1 MSVQMPNTVK
11 ADDLVKEFTSD
22 YMPAGY
28 AGLFYLGRNR
38 PPFTHWTV
46 REMLQD
52 PRVRFGLSLIKGP
65 IASMAKF
72 QIQGENTEANEY
84 VAKQVNRF
92 WKNSL
97 MRALRAIE
105 WGYSGSEVVYR
116 FMGGQLHFDRLKDID
131 PLDVRPVIK
140 EGELTGINVRNVH
153 WMKPS
158 ARGTIPLYLGIP
170 KAFWH
175 IHNREFHAWFGQSR
189 LYSAHIPWHE
199 IWSDGGYRDVR
210 RLWFYKNS
218 FDGGTL
224 YHPPGITRLP
234 NGQAISNKDL
244 AREIVEKKRTGG
256 VMALPTVATGDRN
269 RAWEY
274 EPAKANPAPG
284 DLMEYGHDLRKEI
297 LEALGIPPEVIESE
311 SSEGFGSSSGRQI
324 PALAFFSTL
333 QELVQWLIY
342 DLDNQVLRFL
352 VGVNF
357 GPVEYE
363 ILAKPLVEA
372 MSEAMNPKDEGGTGG
387 EFPHREPKGPPDEE
401 SSGKKE
407 EPENTETEPGNREIP
422 DVASAA

>member
-1 MSVQMPNTVK
+1 MTVQIPSQVRS
-11 ADDLVKEFTSD
+11 DDLVNEFTSD
-22 YMPAGY
+22 YLPSGY

-38 PPFTHWTV
+38 PPFTHWSI

-72 QIQGENTEANEY
+72 EIQGKDKKVNEY

-105 WGYSGSEVVYR
+105 WGYSGSEVIYR
-116 FMGGQLHFDRLKDID
+116 FMDGQLHFDRLKDID
-131 PLDVRPVIK
+131 PLDVRPVICK
-140 EGELTGINVRNVH
+140 GELTGINVRNVH
-153 WMKPS
+153 WMQS
-158 ARGTIPLYLGIP
+158 IRDTYPLYLGIP

-189 LYSAHIPWHE
+189 LYSAHIPWWE

-218 FDGGTL
+218 FEGGTL
-224 YHPPGITRLP
+224 YHPPGHTRLP
-234 NGQAISNKDL
+234 NGVMVSNKDL
-244 AREIVEKKRTGG
+244 AREIIEKKRTGG
-256 VMALPTVATGDRN
+256 VMTLPNTPTGDRQ
-269 RAWEY
+269 RAWEH

-284 DLMEYGHDLRKEI
+284 DLMEYGKDLRKEI

-333 QELVQWLIY
+333 QELVQWLVY
-342 DLDNQVLRFL
+342 DLDNQILRFL
-352 VGVNF
+352 VGVNY

-363 ILAKPLVEA
+363 ILAKPLVESMA
-372 MSEAMNPKDEGGTGG
+372 ETMQGDQ
-387 EFPHREPKGPPDEE
+387 
-401 SSGKKE
+401 GKKDQQD
-407 EPENTETEPGNREIP
+407 EPPQSKGSDESKPSENPERNGSANKFPQSEPLR
-422 DVASAA
+422 DVARAA